1 MGTEWTGTVFV
12 RARLGCVR
20 GRLLIRI
27 SLPQWWPR
35 PLQLTQWTLASAP
48 GHPIF
53 LDVVRRILLASTQAA
68 NWRSRQAERVRE
80 LEVAGDQEAAKRV
93 REASVIK
100 WKGGDGLEE
109 GVSVMDWTGPG
120 VWTDA
125 VFS

>member
-1 MGTEWTGTVFV
+1 M
-12 RARLGCVR
+12 
-20 GRLLIRI
+20 
-27 SLPQWWPR
+27 
-35 PLQLTQWTLASAP
+35 
-48 GHPIF
+48 
-53 LDVVRRILLASTQAA
+53 
-68 NWRSRQAERVRE
+68 RE